1 MIHKFDKL
9 ILLDFDGTILDS
21 TTAWSNVY
29 LNYCNLYNLDVSE
42 SIRLN
47 TNSLP
52 FFEWI
57 DAIKTTHIIKEESQF
72 VFEKLNEL
80 ALEVYKTIAPK
91 KGFIEFVTQQI
102 ILKNNI
108 IIISREEPNLIS
120 QYLKHY
126 EIASISKVLQD
137 KFRNRATTNFY
148 YDIASN
154 YECTIKDI
162 TLIDD
167 SLSHCVSAKQAGLYV
182 VGLNDNHSEE
192 RQDQMKAICD
202 LYINDFTPLLQL

>member
-1 MIHKFDKL
+1 MTHKFDKL

-21 TTAWSNVY
+21 TEAWSNVY
-29 LNYCNLYNLDVSE
+29 QNYCNQNNIDVSE

-47 TNSLP
+47 TNCLP

-57 DAIKTTHIIKEESQF
+57 DSIKATHNIKEDSQLIN
-72 VFEKLNEL
+72 EKLNEL

-102 ILKNNI
+102 TLKNNI

-126 EIASISKVLQD
+126 KIASISKVMQD
-137 KFRNRATTNFY
+137 KFRHRATTNFY
-148 YDIASN
+148 HDVASN
-154 YECTIKDI
+154 YGCTIKDI

-167 SLSHCVSAKQAGLYV
+167 SLSHCVSAKKAGLYV
-182 VGLNDNHSEE
+182 VGLNDNHSEK
-192 RQDQMKAICD
+192 RQDQMKEICD
-202 LYINDFTPLLQL
+202 LYINDFIQLLQL

>member
-1 MIHKFDKL
+1 MTQKFEKL

-21 TTAWSNVY
+21 TEAWSNVY
-29 LNYCNLYNLDVSE
+29 QNYCIQNNLYVLE

-47 TNSLP
+47 TSCLP

-57 DAIKTTHIIKEESQF
+57 DAIKTTHKIKDDSQLII
-72 VFEKLNEL
+72 EKLNEI

-91 KGFIEFVTQQI
+91 SGFIEFVTQQNT
-102 ILKNNI
+102 LKNNI

-126 EIASISKVLQD
+126 KTASISNVLQD
-137 KFRNRATTNFY
+137 TFKHRATTNFY
-148 YDIASN
+148 HDISSN
-154 YECTIKDI
+154 YCCNTKEVM
-162 TLIDD
+162 LVDD
-167 SLSHCVSAKQAGLYV
+167 SLSHCVRAKQAGLYV

-192 RQDQMKAICD
+192 RQDQMKEICD
-202 LYINDFTPLLQL
+202 LYINDFMPLL

>member
-1 MIHKFDKL
+1 LITQKFDKL

-21 TTAWSNVY
+21 NTAWSNVY
-29 LNYCNLYNLDVSE
+29 QYYCNLNNLDVSE

-47 TNSLP
+47 INCLP

-57 DAIKTTHIIKEESQF
+57 DAIKTAHKIKEDSQLII
-72 VFEKLNEL
+72 EKLNEI

-91 KGFIEFVTQQI
+91 TGFIEFVTQQI
-102 ILKNNI
+102 ILKHNI

-126 EIASISKVLQD
+126 KIASISKVLQD
-137 KFRNRATTNFY
+137 KFRHRATTTFY
-148 YDIASN
+148 HDVASN
-154 YECTIKDI
+154 YGCAIKDI

-167 SLSHCVSAKQAGLYV
+167 SLSHCVSAKHAGLYI
-182 VGLNDNHSEE
+182 VGLNDNHSEG
-192 RQDQMKAICD
+192 RQDQMKEICD
-202 LYINDFTPLLQL
+202 LYINDFIPLL

>member
-29 LNYCNLYNLDVSE
+29 HNYCNLYNLDVSE

-57 DAIKTTHIIKEESQF
+57 DAIKTTHKIKDDSALII
-72 VFEKLNEL
+72 EKLNEI

-91 KGFIEFVTQQI
+91 NGFMQFVTQHNT
-102 ILKNNI
+102 LKNNI
-108 IIISREEPNLIS
+108 TIISREEPNLIS

-126 EIASISKVLQD
+126 KIVGISNVLQD
-137 KFRNRATTNFY
+137 TFRHRATTNFY
-148 YDIASN
+148 HDFASN
-154 YECTIKDI
+154 NGCNTKSI

-167 SLSHCVSAKQAGLYV
+167 SLSHCISAKQAGLYI
-182 VGLNDNHSEE
+182 VGLNDNHSTE
-192 RQDQMKAICD
+192 RQDQMKEICD
-202 LYINDFTPLLQL
+202 LYINDFIPLL